1 MPSKHALDVKAKL
14 KRGENVYSAWLTF
27 NDVGVAEVLAGSGF
41 DIILIDTEHTS
52 ITLENL
58 HHCLAATKAW
68 DPVTI
73 VRVPSH
79 DSSMIKR
86 VLDIGADGIIA
97 PMTMDAEM
105 ATRLVASCKYA
116 PKGRR
121 GFGPRRASDYFR
133 DMQGYVANAD
143 AATFVIPQIEHVEA
157 ANRALSIASVPGIDA
172 LCLGPYDM
180 SATAGLLG
188 QLEHPTMVAAMDKV
202 FDAARARSL
211 AVCMG
216 FYLPPAQQPKWV
228 AKGAR
233 LVIAAD
239 DLTNLRNGVARDL
252 EESRRLLAR

>member
-1 MPSKHALDVKAKL
+1 MTSRRALEVKAKL
-14 KRGENVYSAWLTF
+14 QRGEIVYSAWLTF

-41 DIILIDTEHTS
+41 DVILIDTEHTS

-58 HHCLAATKAW
+58 HHCLAAMKAW

-73 VRVPSH
+73 VRVPGH
-79 DSSMIKR
+79 DPSTIKR

-105 ATRLVASCKYA
+105 ASRLVASCKYA
-116 PKGRR
+116 PAGRR

-133 DMQGYVANAD
+133 DMQGYVATAD

-157 ANRALSIASVPGIDA
+157 ADRALSIAAVPGIDA
-172 LCLGPYDM
+172 LCLGPMDM

-188 QLEHPTMVAAMDKV
+188 QLDYPTMVAAMDKV
-202 FDAARARSL
+202 FDAARAKGL

-216 FYLPPAQQPKWV
+216 FYLPPDQQPKWV

-239 DLTNLRNGVARDL
+239 DLTNLRLGVARDL
-252 EESRRLLAR
+252 AESRRLLS

>member
-1 MPSKHALDVKAKL
+1 MASRRALEVKEKL
-14 KRGENVYSAWLTF
+14 RRGEVVYSAGLTY

-41 DIILIDTEHTS
+41 DIVLIDTEHTS

-58 HHCLAATKAW
+58 HHCLAAMKAW

-73 VRVPSH
+73 VRVPGH
-79 DSSMIKR
+79 DPSGIKR
-86 VLDIGADGIIA
+86 VLDIGADGVIG
-97 PMTMDAEM
+97 PMTMDAEQC
-105 ATRLVASCKYA
+105 ARLVASCRYA
-116 PKGRR
+116 PAGRR

-133 DMQGYVANAD
+133 DMAGYIAKAD

-157 ANRALSIASVPGIDA
+157 AERALSIASVPGVDA
-172 LCLGPYDM
+172 LCLGPMDM

-188 QLEHPTMVAAMDKV
+188 QLDHPTMVAAMDKV

-216 FYLPPAQQPKWV
+216 FYLPPEQQPKWV

-239 DLTNLRNGVARDL
+239 DLANLRTGVARDL
-252 EESRRLLAR
+252 AEARRLLAR